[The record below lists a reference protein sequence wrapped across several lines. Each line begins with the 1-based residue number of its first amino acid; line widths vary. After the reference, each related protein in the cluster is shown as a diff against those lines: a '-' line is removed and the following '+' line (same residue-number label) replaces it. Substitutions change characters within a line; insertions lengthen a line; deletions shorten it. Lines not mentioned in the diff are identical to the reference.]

1 MDSEVAENAGT
12 TVVETDAEA
21 TEDTEA
27 VDNVG
32 TTVVVAEEMEDSA
45 EMTETVDAR
54 IIANN
59 DRVMTD
65 HHDENTRAAMN
76 ASQSDETHEA
86 PVGGAQKAR
95 AEIDDA
101 EISRGVFI

>member
-1 MDSEVAENAGT
+1 
-12 TVVETDAEA
+12 
-21 TEDTEA
+21 
-27 VDNVG
+27 G

>member
-1 MDSEVAENAGT
+1 MEADAEAAEDTEVVDNAGT
-12 TVVETDAEA
+12 TVVEIAEII
-21 TEDTEA
+21 
-27 VDNVG
+27 
-32 TTVVVAEEMEDSA
+32 VVVTEEIEDSV
-45 EMTETVDAR
+45 EMTEAVDAR

-59 DRVMTD
+59 DPVMTD

-76 ASQSDETHEA
+76 ANQSDEAHEA

-95 AEIDDA
+95 VEIDDA